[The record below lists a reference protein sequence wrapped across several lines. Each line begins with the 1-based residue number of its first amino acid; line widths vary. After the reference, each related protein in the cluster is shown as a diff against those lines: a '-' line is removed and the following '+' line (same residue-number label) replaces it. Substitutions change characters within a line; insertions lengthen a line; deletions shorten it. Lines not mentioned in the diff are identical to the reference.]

1 MSELDPDEREAI
13 LEELEDLASLRDLFE
28 DRGYRGVLITCA
40 ECGDDHF
47 YDWELLKES
56 LEHMLET
63 GEPRMHE
70 PPYSPDPENYLSWE
84 YGRGFLDAQA
94 ELDLSQSSAP
104 VDEEADPDTDEAQP
118 QWLGDRSRC
127 PYCRGKLASRAT
139 AEWLHC
145 PFCGAS
151 FAPLRL
157 VDALASKG
165 WDEEDIV
172 SLMDDCGFEAPP
184 AAGDR

>member
-1 MSELDPDEREAI
+1 MSDLEPDEREAI

-28 DRGYRGVLITCA
+28 DRGFRGVLITCA

-47 YDWELLKES
+47 YDWELLRES

-70 PPYSPDPENYLSWE
+70 PPYSPDPESYLSWE

-94 ELDLSQSSAP
+94 ELDLAQSEAP
-104 VDEEADPDTDEAQP
+104 EESEPKPVEP

-145 PFCGAS
+145 PFCGVA

-157 VDALASKG
+157 VDALASRD
-165 WDEEDIV
+165 WDEEAIAA
-172 SLMDDCGFEAPP
+172 LMDECGFEPPP
-184 AAGDR
+184 ATGDR